1 MRISPSRRLEL
12 LEEHLATCWGW
23 ADAGNFTK
31 LEEAYEKQM
40 LPALKLVNKDFKKL
54 ETDFARLRTQIER
67 ANKDARDIS
76 GLLKAFPPSKDAH
89 P

>member
-1 MRISPSRRLEL
+1 
-12 LEEHLATCWGW
+12 
-23 ADAGNFTK
+23 
-31 LEEAYEKQM
+31 M